1 MVGLIGT
8 ISGGNIGRGNP
19 NPTQPNPTQPNLAS
33 TLLSEGF
40 LPAFEYFRRL
50 RTDSEKVGVVS
61 GILYGLEVVGLS
73 A

>member
-19 NPTQPNPTQPNLAS
+19 NSTQPNLAS

-50 RTDSEKVGVVS
+50 RANSEKVGVVS